1 MPRDAAP
8 ATGYFFPVQKL
19 LLLSLV
25 CLPLATIRAESIE
38 LQDGTKV
45 EGRILSVT
53 AENVLIEVQT
63 TPTIR
68 EEKSYSRAEVAKIQ
82 RASQDDIAFEEVA
95 AMAAPPMADDPAVY
109 DALLE
114 PVRKFMKN
122 YAYSKHMPEAR
133 KLVATLEAER
143 ARVAAGEVKIDGQWT
158 SAGDSPADRTE
169 LGGQLQLSK
178 MKAASDPAA
187 ALAAFEVLEKSHNNS
202 SAYPEAVKLAL
213 ASIDKLRA
221 DLVSVRANLERRAAE
236 QKQGL
241 ELASAD
247 RRSQLEA
254 GMAQEKAAMQA
265 QIESAKQGGRKWLP
279 LLPDPKVLDDL
290 SKLANAEEA
299 RLSKIDV
306 AKLTDAVEAART
318 AKQQLE
324 TGDLEGAKASLDEAQ
339 KLWSQ
344 HVLLASLK
352 ESLKKAQ
359 EEAAKK
365 AREEEKPSAS

>member
-1 MPRDAAP
+1 M
-8 ATGYFFPVQKL
+8 QNL

-25 CLPLATIRAESIE
+25 CLPLATILAESIE

-53 AENVLIEVQT
+53 PKTVLIEVQT
-63 TPTIR
+63 SPTIR
-68 EEKSYSRAEVAKIQ
+68 EEKSYPRAEVTKIQ
-82 RASQDDIAFEEVA
+82 RASQDDIAFQEIA
-95 AMAAPPMADDPAVY
+95 AVSAPVTADDPAVY
-109 DALLE
+109 DGLLGSL
-114 PVRKFMKN
+114 RTFMKN
-122 YAYSKHMPEAR
+122 YGYSKHMREAR
-133 KLVATLEAER
+133 KLAATLEAER
-143 ARVAAGEVKIDGQWT
+143 ARVAAGELKIDGQW
-158 SAGDSPADRTE
+158 SRSGASPAERTE

-187 ALAAFEVLEKSHNNS
+187 ALAAFDVLEKSHNNS

-221 DLVSVRANLERRAAE
+221 NLLRVRADVERRDGE

-241 ELASAD
+241 QLASED
-247 RRSQLEA
+247 RRLQMEA
-254 GMAQEKAAMQA
+254 GIAQEKAAVQA
-265 QIESAKQGGRKWLP
+265 QIDRAKQSGGKWLP
-279 LLPDPKVLDDL
+279 VLPDAKVLEDL
-290 SKLANAEEA
+290 SKLADTEEA

-306 AKLTDAVEAART
+306 AKLTDAVEAARV

-324 TGDLEGAKASLDEAQ
+324 TGDLEGAKASLDEVQ

-359 EEAAKK
+359 DEAAKK
-365 AREEEKPSAS
+365 AKEEEKPSAP